1 MSAGARSTLALS
13 VALVLALAACS
24 SSANNPPVREAAA
37 SDASADAGAAVEAG
51 DGPTRD
57 VPEAGTGVG
66 LGCPS
71 SFTARAVGTPCF
83 SIQTACD
90 YPEGRCGCLVCEMST
105 SNFGFAWSCR
115 PWDSGGNGCPARA
128 PAAGE
133 PCDAAGLVCR
143 YDAYCSVSVGDDL
156 ECKDGTWQAAAKLDP
171 CGYRSCPL

>member
-1 MSAGARSTLALS
+1 MALS
-13 VALVLALAACS
+13 VALALALAACS
-24 SSANNPPVREAAA
+24 SSANNPPVSGAAA
-37 SDASADAGAAVEAG
+37 GDAAADAAGDAG
-51 DGPTRD
+51 DGPARD
-57 VPEAGTGVG
+57 APETGSGVG

-71 SFTARAVGTPCF
+71 SFTARPVGTPCF
-83 SIQTACD
+83 SIQSTCD

-115 PWDSGGNGCPARA
+115 PWDSGGNGCPTRS
-128 PAAGE
+128 PAAGD
-133 PCDAAGLVCR
+133 PCEAAGLVCR